1 IAQVLR
7 RRRPELPICAIAGI
21 DASNAAATIKAG
33 ADGVAVISAL
43 SLAENPPDAARELR
57 AIVDPALAERT
68 GKRPRSRS
76 PLRAPIPAGRPGP
89 RPSWRRSPRSGS

>member
-1 IAQVLR
+1 MGVGGLSRIAQVLR

-57 AIVDPALAERT
+57 GIVDAALAERT
-68 GKRPRSRS
+68 SK
-76 PLRAPIPAGRPGP
+76 
-89 RPSWRRSPRSGS
+89 